1 VDEAP
6 RSGEPR
12 SATAEEQSTPDAWT
26 LWRYLRPGI
35 DVLGDSRA
43 ITPRQRVAAAD
54 AGVTWA
60 RTVAFARHLHAA
72 GGYAA
77 TERLTRGLDA
87 AGMRDLMTWLRP
99 ALGPAALSVAL
110 GWREE
115 PSPWPGPASLVHCG
129 VDVDPLLLWPGSSMP
144 FDLRSAV
151 CPPDSVAT
159 DAVIAPDGKA
169 VAVACRGERQGSR
182 DTRILLAPIGS
193 EVVAAAER
201 LPGIVE
207 LVEDTPLD
215 CCLWWAD
222 DETLMWNVAGVTRGL
237 SRVTWRGVTVRR
249 GGEAGA
255 GPERQLAD
263 WSGEG
268 WRLRAPYGGRAP
280 GGALALLMG
289 IDEERPWFAV
299 YDVSPSPGREP
310 LQTTIEGLG
319 EMRWRVDGV
328 QPRWSLDGAR
338 VAWLAIDTP
347 ADEIDVR
354 ASDAAAGGDESGSAA
369 TGPTGPDRPA
379 GIDAARIRIA
389 VADGASGQQRRIQP
403 LDRLLEQAGVP
414 LQEQAPGLALAQ
426 LAGWSR
432 DGRLGLAVRAAAQA
446 GDRRDGAQPLWL
458 LTWDPAAEI
467 GDGQDVTLEIS
478 GAVAPSDRADVDISS
493 GLQPPLA
500 MLLGEAVG
508 PELRD
513 AIWRWPVGR
522 AQLDPRVAGFGGMGD
537 ATRFPL
543 EWLAGDEGA
552 RAALDRPDDAA
563 ANRIRAWRYG
573 RDGRWRDVPPS
584 TLGAS
589 PAGLWTMD
597 ADGLRVVD
605 PETGK
610 VLWRLT
616 GPPCLPDLPEDGDAG
631 A

>member
-1 VDEAP
+1 
-6 RSGEPR
+6 
-12 SATAEEQSTPDAWT
+12 
-26 LWRYLRPGI
+26 
-35 DVLGDSRA
+35 
-43 ITPRQRVAAAD
+43 
-54 AGVTWA
+54 
-60 RTVAFARHLHAA
+60 
-72 GGYAA
+72 
-77 TERLTRGLDA
+77 
-87 AGMRDLMTWLRP
+87 
-99 ALGPAALSVAL
+99 
-110 GWREE
+110 
-115 PSPWPGPASLVHCG
+115 
-129 VDVDPLLLWPGSSMP
+129 MP
-144 FDLRSAV
+144 FDLRTAV

-193 EVVAAAER
+193 EVVAAGEK

-207 LVEDTPLD
+207 LVEETPLD

-268 WRLRAPYGGRAP
+268 WRLGAPYGGRAP
-280 GGALALLMG
+280 GGALALLKG
-289 IDEERPWFAV
+289 IDEERPSFAV
-299 YDVSPSPGREP
+299 YDVPPSPSRGP
-310 LQTTIEGLG
+310 LQARPEGWG

-328 QPRWSLDGAR
+328 QPRWSLDGER

-347 ADEIDVR
+347 ADEIDDS

-369 TGPTGPDRPA
+369 TGPSGPTGLAGLA
-379 GIDAARIRIA
+379 GIDAARIRLA
-389 VADGASGQQRRIQP
+389 VADGASGQQRRMSQ

-414 LQEQAPGLALAQ
+414 LQDQAPGLALAQ

-432 DGRLGLAVRAAAQA
+432 DGRLGLAVRAAAQE
-446 GDRRDGAQPLWL
+446 GQDSDVRQPLWL
-458 LTWDPAAEI
+458 LTWDPEAEI
-467 GDGQDVTLEIS
+467 GGAQEVMLETA
-478 GAVAPSDRADVDISS
+478 GAVAPSDRADAFISS
-493 GLQPPLA
+493 GFQPPLA
-500 MLLGEAVG
+500 LMLEEAVG

-522 AQLDPRVAGFGGMGD
+522 AQLDPRVAGFDGMGD
-537 ATRFPL
+537 ASSLPL
-543 EWLAGDEGA
+543 DGLAGDA
-552 RAALDRPDDAA
+552 RVRAALDRPDEAA

-584 TLGAS
+584 TVGAS

-597 ADGLRVVD
+597 ADGLHVVD
-605 PETGK
+605 PETGE
-610 VLWRLT
+610 VLWRLV